1 MVAGGE
7 TCYPRRSMQYLA
19 PSRALRSGDD
29 LIFSLNTEASLRKAA
44 GEPIVNATVG
54 TLLDEEGRLMVMSVI
69 PGVLRELPPE
79 AFAAYSPIA
88 GQPAF
93 VRAVIRDLFGDTQ
106 AVRWA
111 VAVATPGGSGAIR
124 NAIANFVD
132 HQQGVITTSLYWG
145 PYRTMTDELD
155 RSLVTFPMFD
165 ELGRFNARGLE
176 RELRSALKRQG
187 RALLLLN
194 TPCHNPS
201 GHSLN
206 DDELASVIEILE
218 RASDLGPV
226 AVMLDVAYA
235 RFASVDLAGTVDAL
249 LRLAGKVMLLFA
261 WSASKSFTQYGLR
274 VGALVAVHPDPEI
287 RSAVESAL
295 VFSCRGA
302 WSTCNS
308 AGMAAVTRVLE
319 DPVLRARADR
329 ERFEFRSL
337 LERRAA
343 VFTELAAGAGLR
355 HPRFGGG
362 FFTTVLCERSDAVAA
377 RMKADGVFVV
387 PVDGGLRVALCS
399 VPERDLARLVTGIAN
414 SA

>member
-1 MVAGGE
+1 
-7 TCYPRRSMQYLA
+7 MQYLA
-19 PSRALRSGDD
+19 PSRARRSGDD
-29 LIFSLNTEASLRKAA
+29 LIFALHTEASTRRAA

-69 PGVLRELPPE
+69 PDVLRELPPE

-93 VRAVIRDLFGDTQ
+93 VRAVIRDMFGETE
-106 AVRWA
+106 AARWA

-132 HQQGVITTSLYWG
+132 AQQAVITTSLYWG

-165 ELGRFNARGLE
+165 DLGRFNVRGLE
-176 RELRSALKRQG
+176 RELRSTLKRHG
-187 RALLLLN
+187 RALLVLN
-194 TPCHNPS
+194 SPCHNPS
-201 GHSLN
+201 GHSL
-206 DDELASVIEILE
+206 DAGELAAVVQIID

-235 RFASVDLAGTVDAL
+235 RFASVDLAVTVDAL
-249 LRLAGKVMLLFA
+249 LGLAGKVMLLFA

-274 VGALVAVHPDPEI
+274 VGAIVAVHPDPEV

-295 VFSCRGA
+295 IFSCRGA

-308 AGMAAVTRVLE
+308 AGMAAVTRALE
-319 DPVLRARADR
+319 DPLLRARADR
-329 ERFEFRSL
+329 ERLELRAL
-337 LERRAA
+337 LDRRAL
-343 VFTELAAGAGLR
+343 VFTEFAAESGLR

-362 FFTTVLCERSDAVAA
+362 FFTTVLCEGPEAVAA
-377 RMKADGVFVV
+377 RMRKDGLFVV
-387 PVDGGLRVALCS
+387 PVDRGLRVALCS
-399 VPERDLARLVTGIAN
+399 VPESDLPRLVSGIAK
-414 SA
+414 SL

>member
-1 MVAGGE
+1 
-7 TCYPRRSMQYLA
+7 MQYLA

-29 LIFSLNTEASLRKAA
+29 LIFSLNTEASVRRAA

-69 PGVLRELPPE
+69 PDVLRELPPE

-93 VRAVIRDLFGDTQ
+93 VRAVVRDLFGETE
-106 AVRWA
+106 AARWA

-132 HQQGVITTSLYWG
+132 PGQAVITTSLYWG

-165 ELGRFNARGLE
+165 DRGHFNARGLE

-187 RALLLLN
+187 RALLILN

-201 GHSLN
+201 GHSL
-206 DDELASVIEILE
+206 DEDELASVVQMIDRVSE
-218 RASDLGPV
+218 LGPI

-235 RFASVDLAGTVDAL
+235 RFAAVDLAHTVDAL
-249 LRLAGKVMLLFA
+249 LGLAGKVMLLFA

-274 VGALVAVHPDPEI
+274 VGAIVAVHPDPEI

-319 DPVLRARADR
+319 DPALRARADR
-329 ERFEFRSL
+329 ERFDLRAL

-343 VFTELAAGAGLR
+343 SFTSLAADAGLR
-355 HPRFGGG
+355 YPRFGGG
-362 FFTTVLCERSDAVAA
+362 FFTTVLCDRPDAVAA
-377 RMKADGVFVV
+377 QMRVDGLFVV
-387 PVDGGLRVALCS
+387 PVEGGLRVALCS
-399 VPERDLARLVTGIAN
+399 VPERDLPRLVAGIAK
-414 SA
+414 SS

>member
-1 MVAGGE
+1 
-7 TCYPRRSMQYLA
+7 MQYLA

-29 LIFSLNTEASLRKAA
+29 LIFSLNTEASVRQAA
-44 GEPIVNATVG
+44 GEAIVNATVG

-69 PGVLRELPPE
+69 PDVLRDLPPE

-93 VRAVIRDLFGDTQ
+93 VRAVIRDLFGDTE
-106 AVRWA
+106 AARWA

-132 HQQGVITTSLYWG
+132 AQQAVITTSLFWG
-145 PYRTMTDELD
+145 PYQTMTDELE
-155 RSLVTFPMFD
+155 RSLVTFSMFD

-176 RELRSALKRQG
+176 RELRASLKRQG

-201 GHSLN
+201 GHSL
-206 DDELASVIEILE
+206 DESELAAVVEILD
-218 RASDLGPV
+218 RASELGPV

-235 RFASVDLAGTVDAL
+235 RFASVDLASTVDAL

-274 VGALVAVHPDPEI
+274 VGAIVALHPDPEI

-319 DPVLRARADR
+319 DPALRARADR
-329 ERFEFRSL
+329 ERIELRAL
-337 LERRAA
+337 LDRRAVA
-343 VFTELAAGAGLR
+343 FAGLAADAGLR

-362 FFTTVLCERSDAVAA
+362 FFTTVLCEKPAAVALK
-377 RMKADGVFVV
+377 MKEDGVFVV
-387 PVDGGLRVALCS
+387 PVEGGLRVALCS
-399 VPERDLARLVTGIAN
+399 VPERDLPRLVAVAAKSVGSKA
-414 SA
+414 AP